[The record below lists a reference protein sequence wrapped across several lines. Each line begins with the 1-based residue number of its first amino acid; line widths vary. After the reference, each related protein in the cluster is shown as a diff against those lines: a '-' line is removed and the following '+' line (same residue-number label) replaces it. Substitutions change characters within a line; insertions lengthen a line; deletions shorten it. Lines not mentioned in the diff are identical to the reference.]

1 MKKKK
6 KTKIM
11 PISFHESYLVYLN
24 KKSTFTMMMTM
35 FVFVNVNFVFLGVDI
50 VSMHVNFVPK
60 IV

>member
-1 MKKKK
+1 
-6 KTKIM
+6 M